1 MFVLMHIYFLVF
13 FFMRIF
19 TTLAM
24 FTAMI
29 ATSLVQVSAMASN
42 DGAMMDKNTDAM
54 MKKDTLT
61 TDSSMMKHNDMMTG
75 STVMTGDKMMT
86 TDMTK
91 MSLIEI
97 AKHCGYTWSKDR
109 VKLAKMAGIKN
120 YRGTAKQNTA
130 IRAYLLSDKGMAD
143 AATMMKKDSMMK

>member
-1 MFVLMHIYFLVF
+1 MHIYFLVF

-19 TTLAM
+19 APLAI
-24 FTAMI
+24 FTVVI
-29 ATSLVQVSAMASN
+29 ASSLVQVSAMMN
-42 DGAMMDKNTDAM
+42 KNTDAM
-54 MKKDTLT
+54 MKKDPLT
-61 TDSSMMKHNDMMTG
+61 TDSSMIKHNDMMTG
-75 STVMTGDKMMT
+75 STVTTGDKMMT

>member
-1 MFVLMHIYFLVF
+1 MAFVRMHIYFLVF

-19 TTLAM
+19 APLAI
-24 FTAMI
+24 FTVVI
-29 ATSLVQVSAMASN
+29 ASSLVQVSAMMN
-42 DGAMMDKNTDAM
+42 KNTDAM
-54 MKKDTLT
+54 MKKDPLT
-61 TDSSMMKHNDMMTG
+61 TDSSMIKHNDMMTG
-75 STVMTGDKMMT
+75 STVTTGDKMMT

-120 YRGTAKQNTA
+120 YRGSVKQNAA

>member
-1 MFVLMHIYFLVF
+1 MHIYFLVF

-19 TTLAM
+19 APLAI
-24 FTAMI
+24 FTVVI
-29 ATSLVQVSAMASN
+29 ASSLVQVSAMMN
-42 DGAMMDKNTDAM
+42 KNTDAM
-54 MKKDTLT
+54 MKKDPLT
-61 TDSSMMKHNDMMTG
+61 TDSSMIKHNDMMTG
-75 STVMTGDKMMT
+75 STVTTGDKMMT

-120 YRGTAKQNTA
+120 YRGTAKQNAA
-130 IRAYLLSDKGMAD
+130 IRAYLLSDKGIAD

>member
-1 MFVLMHIYFLVF
+1 MHIYFLVF

-19 TTLAM
+19 ATLAV
-24 FTAMI
+24 FTAVI
-29 ATSLVQVSAMASN
+29 ATSLVQVSAMTSS
-42 DGAMMDKNTDAM
+42 DGTMMDKNTDAM
-54 MKKDTLT
+54 MKKDVLT
-61 TDSSMMKHNDMMTG
+61 TDSSMMKHDDMMTG
-75 STVMTGDKMMT
+75 TTVTAGDKMMT
-86 TDMTK
+86 TDMSK

-120 YRGTAKQNTA
+120 YRGSVKQNA
-130 IRAYLLSDKGMAD
+130 VIRAYLLSDKGMAD